1 MALEAGA
8 LLLDQS
14 RVSVGVSALR
24 GNNDSRHEKDG
35 ERLIF
40 APHLS
45 VMTLQY
51 RQRYVPPKNLKRRRG
66 DYVRRGVERRI
77 AWGIGQP
84 K

>member
-1 MALEAGA
+1 MGQIRSSIRGAALK
-8 LLLDQS
+8 
-14 RVSVGVSALR
+14 

-66 DYVRRGVERRI
+66 NHVGRGVERRI